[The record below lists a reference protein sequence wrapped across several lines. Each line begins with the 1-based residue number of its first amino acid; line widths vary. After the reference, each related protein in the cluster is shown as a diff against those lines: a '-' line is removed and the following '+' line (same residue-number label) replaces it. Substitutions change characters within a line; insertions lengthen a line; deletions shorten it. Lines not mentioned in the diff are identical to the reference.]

1 MTVDPTPAPDA
12 TRPVRLLT
20 VCTGNICRSPY
31 AAALLADGLGWAR
44 PGAFE
49 VSSAGTHAL
58 VGRSM
63 DQGSRRILDDK
74 GVEHDDVPARTM
86 SARVL
91 GEQDLV
97 LVMSD
102 RHRELVVEEAPAVHR
117 RTVGM
122 VDLAAALEQVGTQYD
137 WPDLL
142 ADVGAKE
149 VRGRWRA
156 LPELLT
162 ALRATPQR
170 VTEVED
176 PYGRGSRAF
185 GRMAHQIDAAA
196 RSIVRWE
203 AQFRR

>member
-1 MTVDPTPAPDA
+1 MQEPDA
-12 TRPVRLLT
+12 EPARENATQAVFKLPQPQFLYFAIFVREFNRSRRHWCTGARRGAGRGSDTRPRFPFLA
-20 VCTGNICRSPY
+20 SPK
-31 AAALLADGLGWAR
+31 R
-44 PGAFE
+44 
-49 VSSAGTHAL
+49 
-58 VGRSM
+58 
-63 DQGSRRILDDK
+63 
-74 GVEHDDVPARTM
+74 
-86 SARVL
+86 
-91 GEQDLV
+91 
-97 LVMSD
+97 
-102 RHRELVVEEAPAVHR
+102 
-117 RTVGM
+117 
-122 VDLAAALEQVGTQYD
+122 LEQVGTQYD

-149 VRGRWRA
+149 VLGRWRA

-185 GRMAHQIDAAA
+185 GRMARQIDAAA